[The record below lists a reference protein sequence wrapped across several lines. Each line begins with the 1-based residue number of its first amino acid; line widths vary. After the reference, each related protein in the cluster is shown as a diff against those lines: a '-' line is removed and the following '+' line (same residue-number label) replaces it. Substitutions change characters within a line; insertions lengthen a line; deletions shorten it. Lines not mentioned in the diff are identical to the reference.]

1 MPLDKSNKNTPVYE
15 NYLRVLPFFK
25 DLVYAKK
32 SSISKYWA
40 EEVSGFEY
48 IFDSSPHDPRK
59 PLVSERHD
67 VVGLSRI
74 WVYLEVRYRVKHPG
88 TVEQDL
94 LRS

>member
-67 VVGLSRI
+67 VVGLSKI
-74 WVYLEVRYRVKHPG
+74 LVYWEVHYLAIHLG
-88 TVEQDL
+88 IDEQG
-94 LRS
+94 